1 MEDQLLNVL
10 FSNNSECCACGFFT
24 LLILSSILMP
34 LLGSSQYNLSM
45 LIVCNSWSINV
56 CLLWTCSSKFWRLLL
71 NLL

>member
-1 MEDQLLNVL
+1 MEDKLLNVL

-45 LIVCNSWSINV
+45 LIVCNSWSIMYV
-56 CLLWTCSSKFWRLLL
+56 YYELVLL
-71 NLL
+71 NFEDFF